1 MKPRNPVALPA
12 SVRGGAG
19 KHRNKKKDAKN
30 GVFKNARF
38 VC

>member
-30 GVFKNARF
+30 GVSKNARF